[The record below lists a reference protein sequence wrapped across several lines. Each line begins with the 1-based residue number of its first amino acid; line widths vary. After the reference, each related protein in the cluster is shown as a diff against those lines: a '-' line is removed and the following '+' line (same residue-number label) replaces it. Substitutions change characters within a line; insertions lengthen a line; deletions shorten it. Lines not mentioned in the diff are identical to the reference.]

1 MSPCSRDG
9 CQRTRVEKLSG
20 GGCAAMGAQRQPRTK
35 IGLNLTL
42 PVPCGSQVSTEV
54 DIFFNKFVSVLVRSA
69 RGAGHFSRDLVRS
82 LRADTPPPARPRH
95 HTTRAGRIH
104 PLRGRVRA
112 LVVLRLCSASRIRF
126 GGLRAGSLTCARG
139 EPRVVSARA
148 MLGPRGTAARRGGG
162 RRTARC
168 RDRAGPRGAGARSV
182 SAWDSLCK

>member
-1 MSPCSRDG
+1 
-9 CQRTRVEKLSG
+9 V
-20 GGCAAMGAQRQPRTK
+20 GAQRWVRSDSLE
-35 IGLNLTL
+35 LNSDSLSHC
-42 PVPCGSQVSTEV
+42 PSPAVCRMVSTEV
-54 DIFFNKFVSVLVRSA
+54 EKILHKFASAVVRSA
-69 RGAGHFSRDLVRS
+69 GGAGHFTLHLVRS

-104 PLRGRVRA
+104 TLRGRA
-112 LVVLRLCSASRIRF
+112 GELVVLRWCSATWIRS
-126 GGLRAGSLTCARG
+126 GGLRASSLACARG

>member
-69 RGAGHFSRDLVRS
+69 RGAGHFSLDLVRS

-104 PLRGRVRA
+104 TIRGRAGA
-112 LVVLRLCSASRIRF
+112 LVVLRCSSAMRIR
-126 GGLRAGSLTCARG
+126 LTA
-139 EPRVVSARA
+139 
-148 MLGPRGTAARRGGG
+148 LRGGWLECE
-162 RRTARC
+162 RR
-168 RDRAGPRGAGARSV
+168 
-182 SAWDSLCK
+182 